1 MFTKTLNT
9 KQKKIGISTR
19 PISMLAEGCSFKGKI
34 FLRGE
39 VRLGGHIEGQIVA
52 EDDLILEESAV
63 IDADIHGINVQIS
76 GQVNGNVVTQGILI
90 LTPTARMN
98 GNIQTPH
105 LIIEDGAILHGNVS
119 IDETGET
126 SKTKIQRNMESEE
139 QAAS

>member
-9 KQKKIGISTR
+9 KQKKISISTR